1 MKKTLIT
8 SIAVLFLATGTAHAA
23 EWQCGPHYVSNIVI
37 LTGKWGDYGIVVY
50 PFYNRTREE
59 AKKLSSD
66 GDEELSILGPK
77 SKHKNPP
84 TVKGF
89 RWGYA
94 PHPELRG
101 QRHNNDHSPY
111 RHRYRCAADGNRGSA
126 RDCSLTEAMLG
137 NWCWIE
143 GGDEQNWNQQ
153 IFARVP
159 PEGCHGGDSLI
170 RIDQN
175 GIEGKG
181 SCIFGKTEQTG
192 PKCPSENILNPL
204 NRL

>member
-1 MKKTLIT
+1 MRALLLT
-8 SIAVLFLATGTAHAA
+8 SIATLFLATGAAHAI
-23 EWQCGPHYVSNIVI
+23 ERLP
-37 LTGKWGDYGIVVY
+37 
-50 PFYNRTREE
+50 
-59 AKKLSSD
+59 
-66 GDEELSILGPK
+66 
-77 SKHKNPP
+77 
-84 TVKGF
+84 
-89 RWGYA
+89 
-94 PHPELRG
+94 
-101 QRHNNDHSPY
+101 
-111 RHRYRCAADGNRGSA
+111 
-126 RDCSLTEAMLG
+126 EAMLG

-159 PEGCHGGDSLI
+159 PEGWHGGDSLI